1 MIRKFVDK
9 DPRGWDK
16 MLHYLLFVSRGASRI
31 KWVIPVR
38 VDAWLAGQGSIRSD
52 ERSGSLSGL

>member
-1 MIRKFVDK
+1 MDK